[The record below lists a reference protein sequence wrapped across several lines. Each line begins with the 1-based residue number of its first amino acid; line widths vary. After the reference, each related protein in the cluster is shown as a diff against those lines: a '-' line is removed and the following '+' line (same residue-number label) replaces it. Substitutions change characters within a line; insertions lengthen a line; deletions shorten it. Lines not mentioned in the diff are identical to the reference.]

1 MIQFEI
7 EIEFQ
12 IHIIIGGYEI
22 VKIFG
27 RGKREQRRRREKLE
41 SHKYLQGID
50 RYIKI

>member
-27 RGKREQRRRREKLE
+27 RRNKERKVGN
-41 SHKYLQGID
+41 
-50 RYIKI
+50 